1 MTQVAKQLVAEGL
14 AENEESVRFA
24 LQYGQVSGCQYS
36 FDIDAEDFDP
46 DVLRVIDCTDWND
59 CRVSETLQEF
69 WPDRLVGNVVYD
81 GKFHTGECE
90 QVDSFDYHVD
100 LVDCN
105 LNSVR

>member
-1 MTQVAKQLVAEGL
+1 
-14 AENEESVRFA
+14 

-36 FDIDAEDFDP
+36 FDIDAEEFDP
-46 DVLRVIDCTDWND
+46 DVLRVIECTDWND
-59 CRVSETLQEF
+59 CRISETLQEF

-81 GKFHTGECE
+81 GKFYTGECE

-105 LNSVR
+105 LKSVR